1 MTLPAVLAVVVLLEG
16 LAATGLVA
24 AAARLRVAADHRWAI
39 EAELAAMS
47 AVAVVRVSQ
56 GAALAGIPPGTV
68 ARDLPAPALP
78 GWHVTIH
85 AHREGG
91 DAPVRLT
98 AEVRRAS
105 PGGAPHAVRRV
116 TLLLRVVAADTAIVL
131 LSRARF

>member
-78 GWHVTIH
+78 GWNVTIH